1 MVCGFVK
8 SYFAIFMH
16 QYGLYTFIGS
26 ISYFKEGASFF
37 PQGKQTWFPQ
47 KYIWVCLFPIQ
58 SLRKI
63 LTSGLDQKLWWGI
76 IQQMAKSKKNW
87 QDKCYPSVWEKNYSD
102 CRNNITNHEGLGS
115 QNAEIVGGAEMRQL
129 GGGARK
135 EKMDLE
141 CLPWKISNC
150 KWIDGHW
157 TCQAAVLT
165 SSE

>member
-1 MVCGFVK
+1 MDFIYEIGYLENILMVCGFVK

-16 QYGLYTFIGS
+16 QYGLYTFIGF
-26 ISYFKEGASFF
+26 ISYFKEAASFF
-37 PQGKQTWFPQ
+37 PQGKQTWFQQ
-47 KYIWVCLFPIQ
+47 KYISACLVPIQ

-115 QNAEIVGGAEMRQL
+115 QNAEI
-129 GGGARK
+129 GGGLRWDSWEEGPERRK
-135 EKMDLE
+135 
-141 CLPWKISNC
+141 WISNVY
-150 KWIDGHW
+150 HERF
-157 TCQAAVLT
+157 LT
-165 SSE
+165 ISE